1 MFSGKNNGPSALFS
15 DGEYIG
21 QIAAAKDVRL
31 AWMIKCW
38 TDFITSIHMI
48 NILYYFLNNDVHSG
62 KLI

>member
-31 AWMIKCW
+31 ALMIKHHI
-38 TDFITSIHMI
+38 DFITSIHMI
-48 NILYYFLNNDVHSG
+48 DI
-62 KLI
+62 

>member
-1 MFSGKNNGPSALFS
+1 MFTHEYMFSGKNNGPSALFS

-31 AWMIKCW
+31 ALMIKHW

-48 NILYYFLNNDVHSG
+48 DI
-62 KLI
+62 